1 MRNDKA
7 LTVVL
12 GPTLAEVQ
20 EELRLCQQD
29 AIALQSENEL
39 LRKSM
44 SEALIETMLIASGFA
59 GYALQLAPNDWR
71 TDHILKRI
79 KTVEQLLTPSVE
91 FSTSQQR
98 EGKL

>member
-1 MRNDKA
+1 MTA
-7 LTVVL
+7 GL
-12 GPTLAEVQ
+12 GGFFNEERVYMIADLAKHCV
-20 EELRLCQQD
+20 RLE
-29 AIALQSENEL
+29 AENEL

-79 KTVEQLLTPSVE
+79 KTVEQLLTPNAE
-91 FSTSQQR
+91 LR
-98 EGKL
+98 G